1 MSLYQGRF
9 LISRNADEGD
19 FWAETEGENVIVY
32 RGDSKSSE
40 PNGMAVLS
48 IRRDQFD
55 RLGMWAD
62 PQTLSVGFTGLLA
75 RQVRDLSKEVG
86 LTPQNFVLEA
96 VNALIQAG
104 EMASG
109 GAIATAVHRRPRQK
123 ASGSSSKGRSL
134 RLPFP
139 APSI

>member
-19 FWAETEGENVIVY
+19 SWAETEGENVVIY

-40 PNGMAVLS
+40 SNGTAVLS

-55 RLGMWAD
+55 RLGAWAD

-96 VNALIQAG
+96 VNAFIQAG
-104 EMASG
+104 EMTAG
-109 GAIATAVHRRPRQK
+109 GGHSHGGPPPTPPQGQRIEFEGP
-123 ASGSSSKGRSL
+123 
-134 RLPFP
+134 
-139 APSI
+139 